1 MTALGWI
8 PPPKPCRTKHL
19 GIMLRITLCLKKGRG
34 GWPSRDEF
42 AFVCRHPWRGF
53 TGKDWSG
60 AEHGADLYAGA
71 AGQISEAAGPRAGR

>member
-1 MTALGWI
+1 MSIINGG
-8 PPPKPCRTKHL
+8 HL
-19 GIMLRITLCLKKGRG
+19 AGT
-34 GWPSRDEF
+34 PSRRQSGTTGRIL
-42 AFVCRHPWRGF
+42 CRHPWRGF